1 MKKKYLKRGI
11 NVYSD
16 SSESY
21 LNSTEIET
29 IMSLLKI
36 INNPMQ
42 DIALITVLRSSIADF
57 TDNQLIEISFV
68 DNKKTF
74 YEKMIQYIENN
85 NNELSNKINDFLKKL
100 ENWRKLEEYKTLDEI
115 IWQIYVDTGYMNYVS
130 LMPNGKL
137 KVSNLKM
144 LFEKAKQYESLSFKG
159 LYNFINFIEKV
170 KMSSK
175 DTGAAKIIGEN
186 ENVVRIMS
194 IHKSKGLEF
203 PVVILAGTGKKVNLQ
218 DLNEKLL
225 MHQTLGFGPT
235 YIDAARHIE
244 FKTIAKKAISIV
256 QKNEIISEEMRVLYV
271 ALTRAKEKLIITGVQ
286 RDVNKSIEEK
296 ENQLVAY
303 KNNIGPF
310 LVQKYK
316 TFLDWIELVY
326 AKEKKLINLNI
337 ISKNQILNNC
347 KDENLKEDILDKIM
361 QNADN
366 LKDDRFQEDI
376 KKIMEWKYEHIE
388 MSKVPNKTS
397 VTKLKE
403 LNLESNVEEEIEKI
417 VLTDKPKVLSN
428 DGDKITGAEK
438 GTLMHLCIQKMDEK
452 KDYNQNEIKELIEG
466 LVQKD
471 IITAIQA
478 ENIDITKLLKY
489 VDSPLWQELKE
500 AKEIHKEEP
509 FYINI
514 PVNEI
519 YDIKNKEENI
529 LVQGIID
536 LYYINKNDK
545 LILVDFKTDFI
556 HNENEL
562 INKYIKQLLL
572 YKKALEN
579 SLNKKV
585 DKMGFYS
592 LYLNKFIE
600 I

>member
-85 NNELSNKINDFLKKL
+85 NNELSNKINNFLKKL

-130 LMPNGKL
+130 LMPNGRL

-519 YDIKNKEENI
+519 YDINNKEENI